1 MKRTLLLIAFSLLLG
16 GVVYARRIAWVDT
29 EQPPVS
35 LTEALKLAETRLQD
49 EKVHYF
55 CLGASLARTF
65 SQGDWEL
72 SFSSKE
78 GKHLTV
84 SVGSDRQVRTSEL
97 GFEY

>member
-1 MKRTLLLIAFSLLLG
+1 MKRTLLLIVCSLLLG

-29 EQPPVS
+29 EQPRVS
-35 LTEALKLAETRLQD
+35 LTEALKLAETRLQE

-72 SFSSKE
+72 SISSKE
-78 GKHLTV
+78 GKHITV
-84 SVGSDRQVRTSEL
+84 SVGSDSQVRTSEL
-97 GFEY
+97 GFEH